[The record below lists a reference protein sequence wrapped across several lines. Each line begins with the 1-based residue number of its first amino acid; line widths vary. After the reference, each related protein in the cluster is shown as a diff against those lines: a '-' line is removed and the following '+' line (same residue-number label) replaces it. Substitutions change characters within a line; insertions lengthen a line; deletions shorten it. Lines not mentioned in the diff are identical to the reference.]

1 MNLRVVFGTFV
12 AVCLSGF
19 AQDIE
24 NNFRITGKVT
34 NVPDSVTVCLMR
46 GSGRVVETVSSD
58 TIYDGNFVLT
68 GNINEGNNILY
79 FYIDGRGFPSKFSKI
94 VVFPGAE
101 IKITGDGVFYPLWAI
116 ESSSPLQKSIA
127 AMTAS
132 QMPEFEESLKYSMEE
147 SDLMYHMYVDNR
159 GAEDVERETWQKIK
173 ELRKKSNP
181 CDSIINVKKLEY
193 MAVAPIDD
201 IWMYEYLNFVEL
213 LRNKPDRFDA
223 EKIRRLADRIDNE
236 QYATPYGK
244 RIKALLSIDGALKA
258 GDVMP
263 YAEFVDAVGKTHNL
277 SEFEG
282 KSILLDFWSAGC
294 GPCVMSFAEAEEVAS
309 KYADKLAFVSVNQDV
324 AHIWKEA
331 LERYKLKGIQWN
343 GYLDEGVMVFDKF
356 GNQGIPYYVLISPD
370 GLIKSMWSG
379 YGKGHLMKHV
389 DNLMK

>member
-1 MNLRVVFGTFV
+1 MNLRVVFGTFA

-46 GSGRVVETVSSD
+46 GSGRVIETISSD

-79 FYIDGRGFPSKFSKI
+79 FNIDGRGFPGLFSKI

-116 ESSSPLQKSIA
+116 ESPSPLQKSIA
-127 AMTAS
+127 AMTTS

-173 ELRKKSNP
+173 ELRKKSNS
-181 CDSIINVKKLEY
+181 CDSITKVKKLEY
-193 MAVAPIDD
+193 MTVAPIDE

-223 EKIRRLADRIDNE
+223 EKIRRLADRIDSE
-236 QYATPYGK
+236 LYATPYGK
-244 RIKALLSIDGALKA
+244 RIKALLSIDGSLKT

-263 YAEFVDAVGKTHNL
+263 YAEFVDADGKIHNL
-277 SEFEG
+277 SEFGG

-294 GPCVMSFAEAEEVAS
+294 GPCVMSFAEAEEVAA

-331 LERYKLKGIQWN
+331 LERYKLNGIQWN
-343 GYLDEGVMVFDKF
+343 GYLDEGVMVFDRF
-356 GNQGIPYYVLISPD
+356 GNMGVPCYVFITPD
-370 GLIKSMWSG
+370 GVIKNVWCG
-379 YGKGHLMKHV
+379 YGKGYLMNKV
-389 DNLMK
+389 DSL